1 MSRNILLNV
10 LVLALGYASLAK
22 ANEQDAEVVDVIA
35 FGSCVHQD
43 HEQPIWKAIN
53 AEKADLFVLLG
64 DNIYGDTEDM
74 AVLQAK
80 YEKLGANPGFQQL
93 RASTPLVAVWDDH
106 DFGINDGGGDYPMKT
121 QSRQIM
127 LDFFEEPADSPRRT
141 QDGGIYTSYEYGP
154 PGKRIQLILLDLRW
168 NRGTLE
174 RVGAVQNQ
182 TTRVPRRM
190 GPYKAHEGSTQPFL
204 GEAQWQWLEAQLAK
218 PADIRI
224 LGSSLQLIPEFSGW
238 ESWAN
243 FPHARQRLLTL
254 LSDGNIPG
262 VVIISGDTHWS
273 EFSRLERDTGYP
285 LTEVTSSG
293 LTEEW
298 RWVSPNRH
306 RVGKPYSKANY
317 GLIKIDWAGD
327 ATQIHLSVRD
337 VNGQIV
343 RMQTLALSELQ

>member
-1 MSRNILLNV
+1 MFRINLFAIFPLILGCPTAVN
-10 LVLALGYASLAK
+10 AS
-22 ANEQDAEVVDVIA
+22 DHSTDVVDVIA

-53 AEKADLFVLLG
+53 AENADLFVLLG

-80 YEKLGANPGFQQL
+80 YQKLGSNAGFQQL

-106 DFGINDGGGDYPMKT
+106 DFGRNDGGGAYPKKAA
-121 QSRQIM
+121 SRQIM

-141 QDGGIYTSYEYGP
+141 QEGGIYTSYEYGP
-154 PGKRIQLILLDLRW
+154 PGQRVQLILLDLRW

-190 GPYKAHEGSTQPFL
+190 GPYKAHKDDKQPFL
-204 GEAQWQWLEAQLAK
+204 GEAQWRWLEAQLEK

-224 LGSSLQLIPEFSGW
+224 IGSSLQFIPEFTGW

-243 FPHARQRLLTL
+243 FPHARNRLLKL
-254 LSDGNIPG
+254 LRDKETTGA
-262 VVIISGDTHWS
+262 VVISGDTHWS
-273 EFSRLERDTGYP
+273 EFSRLEREDTYP

-298 RWVSPNRH
+298 RWVSPNKH
-306 RVGKPYSKANY
+306 RVGEPYSKANY

-327 ATQIHLSVRD
+327 ATRIHLSVRD
-337 VNGQIV
+337 VTGQVV
-343 RMQTLALSELQ
+343 REQTLALSQLQ